1 MRDLVLPRNARLF
14 AAVIGVAGL
23 ATILLQIVVSAERDG
38 TGYGLAFAHMLR
50 FFTLWT
56 NTAGALVFLS
66 IALGK
71 GHSSR
76 VMLALA
82 TAYAVV
88 ALVYHALLARTHHPV
103 GLDVLTNLM
112 FHTLLPAAAIGWWF
126 AFAPRPEWR
135 QLPFVMIAPMI
146 YTLFALAVGAATQF
160 YPYFFLDQPRLG
172 WGGFAGWTVAL
183 AVFFIV
189 MGAILE
195 VLRRTVRREGVKT
208 RSL

>member
-66 IALGK
+66 IAWGK
-71 GHSSR
+71 VHSSR

-88 ALVYHALLARTHHPV
+88 AVVYHALLARTHHPV
-103 GLDVLTNLM
+103 GFDVLTNLM
-112 FHTLLPAAAIGWWF
+112 FHTLLPAAAIGWWI
-126 AFAPRPEWR
+126 AFAPRPEWS

-146 YTLFALAVGAATQF
+146 YTLFALTVGAATRF
-160 YPYFFLDQPRLG
+160 YPYFFLDQPKLG
-172 WGGFAGWTVAL
+172 WGGFAGWTAGL
-183 AVFFIV
+183 AAFFFL
-189 MGAILE
+189 MGAALE
-195 VLRRTVRREGVKT
+195 GLRRIVRRGALKS
-208 RSL
+208 RDL